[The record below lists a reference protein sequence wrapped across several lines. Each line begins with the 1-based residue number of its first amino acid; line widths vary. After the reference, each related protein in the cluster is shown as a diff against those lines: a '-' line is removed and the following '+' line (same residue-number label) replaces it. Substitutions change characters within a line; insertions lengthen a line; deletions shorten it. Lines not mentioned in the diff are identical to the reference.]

1 MAGGLHRVTSLSR
14 YIPHTES
21 RMQDPAHTEEEG
33 LVTSS
38 REVFNGHHQNVDGTT
53 NSF

>member
-1 MAGGLHRVTSLSR
+1 M
-14 YIPHTES
+14 ES
-21 RMQDPAHTEEEG
+21 HMQDPAHTEEEG
-33 LVTSS
+33 LATSS